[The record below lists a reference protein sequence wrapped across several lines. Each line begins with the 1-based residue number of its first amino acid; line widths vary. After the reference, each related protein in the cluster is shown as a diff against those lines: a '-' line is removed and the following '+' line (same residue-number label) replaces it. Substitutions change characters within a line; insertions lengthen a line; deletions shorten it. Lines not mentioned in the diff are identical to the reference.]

1 MNSQGCFDTLCDYSR
16 LHSQAHLCMAPDS
29 QGCFATLRYVC
40 TCTTGA
46 EKRLFT
52 IHNKRAFDGCLCWCP
67 VAPMCLDP
75 MQHSHILD
83 NSYLVIEFHNWCGD
97 APIYDPQQVEALIY
111 YLYRCTLAPVCRGD
125 LLMSLREKT
134 CVCDPEHGHSQSCF
148 ATLRY
153 VCTSTTGAEKRLF
166 TIHNKCSF

>member
-1 MNSQGCFDTLCDYSR
+1 
-16 LHSQAHLCMAPDS
+16 MAPDS
-29 QGCFATLRYVC
+29 QGCFAALRYVC
-40 TCTTGA
+40 TSTIGA

-97 APIYDPQQVEALIY
+97 APMHGAQQVQ
-111 YLYRCTLAPVCRGD
+111 
-125 LLMSLREKT
+125 LLMGCLCWPCIALMTFREKAKHISHLVQKSLPSDRGVLVFCSCCEFAGALRHPT
-134 CVCDPEHGHSQSCF
+134 WLCAATQSRTFVYGSRF
-148 ATLRY
+148 AELLCY
-153 VCTSTTGAEKRLF
+153 SSICMY
-166 TIHNKCSF
+166 IYNWC